1 MEFHFTDTRKG
12 RKFRDHKVSL
22 TSKEV
27 LILNEQIKR
36 ISVMKGQKIKKMTNF
51 SKKNS
56 ISFRR
61 GIFPARN
68 IKAGETIKKDDLIS

>member
-1 MEFHFTDTRKG
+1 MGILAAYLLGSEIMEFHFTDTRKG

-36 ISVMKGQKIKKMTNF
+36 ISVMKGQKLKDDNSEKL
-51 SKKNS
+51 SKNS

-61 GIFPARN
+61 GIFR
-68 IKAGETIKKDDLIS
+68 KKY